1 MHWQTHLLVTHAE
14 IYYAKAGDVFTL
26 IYVPV
31 LPVFLVVW
39 GWGQWDLVIG
49 YDMQQSKV
57 AVV

>member
-1 MHWQTHLLVTHAE
+1 M
-14 IYYAKAGDVFTL
+14 YYAKAGDVFTL

-31 LPVFLVVW
+31 LPVFLAVW